1 MDAKRLFPLSL
12 LLSVVLIPLIHC
24 GDGALEESEEV
35 IVGIYA
41 DEGAAPG
48 CVGPAEKMFA
58 WMGCTNVLL
67 YADDVN
73 EKSLDKVDILYFPG
87 GNSGPYSQK
96 ISDAG
101 KYKIRDFVRDGGG
114 YIGTCAGG
122 CFASDTV
129 KWLGYTHTEGHL
141 GLFQGIADG
150 PVNEI
155 YPYPDTGMC
164 EINYTAPGHPITR
177 GLGDKEWIYYWWGPK
192 FIPYEGADVD
202 VIGTYAITDEPAL
215 VAFEYGDGRVF
226 LIGPHPE
233 WEEDSDRDGYPPSE
247 EHDDRGSDW
256 PLMRNATFWCAKR
269 MN

>member
-1 MDAKRLFPLSL
+1 MEAKRYFSL
-12 LLSVVLIPLIHC
+12 YSFLAVALVLLAHC
-24 GDGALEESEEV
+24 GDGVVEESGEIV
-35 IVGIYA
+35 VGIYA

-48 CVGPAEKMFA
+48 CVGPAEKMFE

-73 EKSLDKVDILYFPG
+73 GRPLDKIDILYFPG
-87 GNSGPYSQK
+87 GNSGPYSEK

-101 KYKIRDFVRDGGG
+101 KDNIRRFVRGGGG

-122 CFASDTV
+122 CFGSDTV
-129 KWLGYTHTEGHL
+129 KWLGYTHTEGNL
-141 GLFQGIADG
+141 GLFRGVADG

-155 YPYPDTGMC
+155 YQYPETGMC
-164 EINYTAPGHPITR
+164 EINYAAPDHPITR
-177 GLGDKEWIYYWWGPK
+177 GLGDTEWIYYWWGPK
-192 FIPYEGADVD
+192 FIPYAGTDVD
-202 VIGTYAITDEPAL
+202 VIGTYAITGAPAL
-215 VAFEYGDGRVF
+215 VAFEYGFGRVF
-226 LIGPHPE
+226 LTGPHPE

-256 PLMRNATFWCAKR
+256 PLMRNVTFWCAKR